1 MKVNSKTA
9 ASHFFRSASL
19 EFVYF
24 EAIANSIDSGSS
36 DIIVAID
43 IDSFSEPES
52 LKISILDNGTGFD
65 EETYSRFCMLLEKV
79 DALHK
84 GLGRLIFLEYFSEI
98 KIKSSFGSH
107 ERRFTFCDSFDGDDE
122 IEEISCIK
130 NETSLEL
137 SGYRKDRIRKYD
149 YISHEKLTV
158 SILHHF
164 LPRLYQLRLE
174 NKSLKI
180 RVATNTKQNSNDHSF
195 FSGSSEIC
203 TDDLP
208 TLSEKSF
215 PDDCELLARFKVLYS
230 VSNDISKQK
239 SIISAVCADSRTIP
253 IKIIS
258 EDNMP
263 DGYQMIFI
271 LYSDF
276 FNGKTNV
283 TREAF
288 TYDEAID
295 KRVKRKFTEIVSQII
310 KDEIPSIQKK
320 NNEVYQS
327 LQNQYPHLVGYFDQ
341 SAVGLW
347 DKASVV
353 ESAQYQFF
361 ADQKEVLEAT
371 DLTDEQ
377 YQKSLSFS
385 SRILTEYILYRSKI
399 LHKLSNVSSSDHEN
413 EIHGLLVPKGK
424 VFHRNNQINDI
435 FLNNAWVL
443 DDKYMSYSKVLSDVE
458 IERIYTEIGT
468 QGSHQFSGR
477 EAGRPDITVIFSR
490 DPEEID
496 AVDVVIIEL
505 KKLDL
510 SLHKKEEII
519 SQLKQ
524 RARRLLEFYPGKIQ
538 RIWFYGI
545 IDFDDELIASL
556 LEDKYTPL
564 FSEGTVYYKK
574 QPIIISLRPQV
585 SSDADIFLLSFET
598 MLADAEIR
606 NQTFLRLLMEGLK
619 GNSGA

>member
-9 ASHFFRSASL
+9 ASLFFRSASL

-36 DIIVAID
+36 DITVAVD

-52 LKISILDNGTGFD
+52 LKISILDNGKGFD
-65 EETYSRFCMLLEKV
+65 DENYSRFCMLLEKV
-79 DALHK
+79 DAQHK

-107 ERRFTFCDSFDGDDE
+107 ERRFTFSDSFDGDDE

-130 NETSLEL
+130 HETSLEL

-149 YISHEKLTV
+149 YISYEKLKV

-174 NKSLKI
+174 NKSLRI
-180 RVATNTKQNSNDHSF
+180 RVATNTKQNSNEHGF
-195 FSGSSEIC
+195 FSGSSEIF

-215 PDDCELLARFKVLYS
+215 PDDSELLARFKVLYS

-239 SIISAVCADSRTIP
+239 SIICAVCADSRTIP

-320 NNEVYQS
+320 NDEVYQS

-361 ADQKEVLEAT
+361 ADQKDVLEAT

-399 LHKLSNVSSSDHEN
+399 LHKLRHVSSSDHEN

>member
-1 MKVNSKTA
+1 
-9 ASHFFRSASL
+9 
-19 EFVYF
+19 
-24 EAIANSIDSGSS
+24 
-36 DIIVAID
+36 
-43 IDSFSEPES
+43 
-52 LKISILDNGTGFD
+52 
-65 EETYSRFCMLLEKV
+65 
-79 DALHK
+79 
-84 GLGRLIFLEYFSEI
+84 
-98 KIKSSFGSH
+98 
-107 ERRFTFCDSFDGDDE
+107 
-122 IEEISCIK
+122 
-130 NETSLEL
+130 
-137 SGYRKDRIRKYD
+137 
-149 YISHEKLTV
+149 
-158 SILHHF
+158 
-164 LPRLYQLRLE
+164 
-174 NKSLKI
+174 
-180 RVATNTKQNSNDHSF
+180 
-195 FSGSSEIC
+195 
-203 TDDLP
+203 
-208 TLSEKSF
+208 
-215 PDDCELLARFKVLYS
+215 
-230 VSNDISKQK
+230 
-239 SIISAVCADSRTIP
+239 
-253 IKIIS
+253 
-258 EDNMP
+258 
-263 DGYQMIFI
+263 
-271 LYSDF
+271 
-276 FNGKTNV
+276 
-283 TREAF
+283 
-288 TYDEAID
+288 
-295 KRVKRKFTEIVSQII
+295 
-310 KDEIPSIQKK
+310 
-320 NNEVYQS
+320 
-327 LQNQYPHLVGYFDQ
+327 
-341 SAVGLW
+341 
-347 DKASVV
+347 
-353 ESAQYQFF
+353 
-361 ADQKEVLEAT
+361 
-371 DLTDEQ
+371 
-377 YQKSLSFS
+377 
-385 SRILTEYILYRSKI
+385 
-399 LHKLSNVSSSDHEN
+399 LHKLRNVSKSDHEN